1 MQLQNIFSEIEKKD
15 PEFYGKI
22 DTRRKVM
29 KDFAKFS
36 GKVTLAS
43 LPFALGSM
51 LNKAYA
57 GGTGIN
63 AVADVLTF
71 ALTLEYLESRFYKKG
86 MAASGLIPNDDYGS
100 LGAFKEITDD
110 EIAHVKFLKQT
121 IQSLGV
127 TPIPEPPFDFTAHGT
142 FPDPFAPGNYAVF
155 LAISQTFE
163 DTGVR
168 AYKGQAP
175 NLIGAANRPYLSA
188 ALRIHSVEARH
199 ASRVRKLRYDINGPT
214 VSGIVKPWITLA
226 QSGIDTGSATA
237 NAAVQ
242 KSYAGEELTVQ
253 AGANI
258 VGIGGNSFIDAPAA
272 SESFDEPLTMQQV
285 ITIVTPFFA

>member
-71 ALTLEYLESRFYKKG
+71 ALKLEYLESRFYKKG
-86 MAASGLIPNDDYGS
+86 LAASGLIPNDDYGS
-100 LGAFKEITDD
+100 LGAFQEITDD
-110 EIAHVKFLKQT
+110 EVAHVKFLKQT

-199 ASRVRKLRYDINGPT
+199 ASRVRKLRYDINGPI
-214 VSGIVKPWITLA
+214 VSGIVKPWVTLA
-226 QSGIDTGSATA
+226 QSGIDTGSAAA

-258 VGIGGNSFIDAPAA
+258 VGIGGNSFIDGPAA

>member
-43 LPFALGSM
+43 LPLALGAM

-57 GGTGIN
+57 GGTGVN
-63 AVADVLTF
+63 AVVDVLTF
-71 ALTLEYLESRFYKKG
+71 ALKLEYLESRFYKKG
-86 MAASGLIPNDDYGS
+86 MAASGLIPNDNNGS
-100 LGAFKEITDD
+100 LGAFQEITDD
-110 EIAHVKFLKQT
+110 EAAHVRFLKQT

-127 TPIPEPPFDFTAHGT
+127 TPIAEPSFDFTAHGT

-199 ASRVRKLRYDINGPT
+199 AARVRKLRYDIGGPL
-214 VSGIVKPWITLA
+214 VSGTVKPWITWA
-226 QSGIDTGSATA
+226 QSGIDTGSAAA

-258 VGIGGNSFIDAPAA
+258 VGIGGNSFIDGAAA
-272 SESFDEPLTMQQV
+272 SESFDEPLTMEQV
-285 ITIVTPFFA
+285 IDIVTPFFA